1 MSASRPDPDAL
12 LARVKREESR
22 AGRGRLRVFFGACAG
37 VGKTYAMLTAARAEK
52 ARGTNVV
59 IGMVVTHGR
68 SETAMLAEGIERLP
82 LREFERQGAMLS
94 EFDLDAALA
103 RKPALMLVDE
113 LAHTNAPGSRH
124 PKRWQDVEE
133 LIAAGIDVYTS
144 LNVQHLES
152 VNDVVGQITGVR
164 VWETLPDKV
173 FEQADEV
180 ELVDLPPDDLLER
193 LGRGKVYIPEQATR
207 AADNFFRKGNL
218 IALRE
223 LALRRT
229 AERVDAQ
236 MRDYRD
242 EKGIRAAWPVTERL
256 LVAIGPGEDGEHL
269 VRTTRRMAS
278 SMGAEWTALYV
289 ETPALLRLPEAERD
303 RVLRTLRLAE
313 ELGAKSVV
321 VGGGD
326 VASEVLGFAH
336 AQNVSRVIIGHS
348 KHSRW
353 RRRLL
358 GSTPER
364 IITGAGDLDVALV
377 GTQGKHA
384 ILAAGMI
391 VRSREALGVSSAGRR
406 RWPAYLGAAA
416 TPAAIS
422 VLGAVMHGSFA
433 LPNIAM
439 VFLLG
444 VVVVAI
450 RFGRGPSVLAVVL
463 SVAAFDFF
471 FVPPRFSF
479 AVADTE
485 YLVTFGVMLLVGLVI
500 STLAGRVRLQARIAG
515 YREQRTSALF
525 EMSREMAATE
535 KLEEIVR
542 IAVRH
547 VAEVFAS
554 QVVVLLPDANGHVQ
568 HPRGNGLAGSLRGA
582 DLAIAQWVYDH
593 KQPAGLGTDT
603 LAGSDT
609 HFAPLAT
616 PAGPVGVLALL
627 PANARRIFVP
637 EQRRLLDTFAA
648 LVAMA
653 IARARLAD
661 EARAAQ
667 LAAETESLRNALL
680 AAISHELRTPL
691 ATIVGASSSLAEQ
704 SEAISATARRELAH
718 SVAEEARRMSEVVTK
733 VLDLAR
739 LQAGATRVNAGW
751 HTVEEVVGGA
761 LSRLTARLTKHKVTT
776 RLPKQAV
783 LVRFD
788 EVLVE
793 QVLVNLVE
801 NAAKYT
807 PPGSGIDVAVETRP
821 DEIEFT
827 VVDDG
832 PGLRPGE
839 EKKVFDKFHRG
850 VPESSPGGAGLGLA
864 ICKAIVEAHGGR
876 IWAENIPAGGVV
888 FRFSIPQGD
897 EEPPVLEAEIPA

>member
-1 MSASRPDPDAL
+1 MSADRPDPDAL
-12 LARVKREESR
+12 LARAKRAEAL
-22 AGRGRLRVFFGACAG
+22 AGRGRLRIFFGACAG
-37 VGKTYAMLTAARAEK
+37 VGKTYAMLAAARAEK
-52 ARGTNVV
+52 ARGTDVV

-68 SETAMLAEGIERLP
+68 SETATLAEGIERLP
-82 LREFERQGAMLS
+82 LREFERQGAALF

-152 VNDVVGQITGVR
+152 VNDVVGQVTGVR

-193 LGRGKVYIPEQATR
+193 LGQGKVYIPEQAVR
-207 AADNFFRKGNL
+207 AAGNFFRKGNL

-236 MRDYRD
+236 MRDYRE

-256 LVAIGPGEDGEHL
+256 LVAIGPGQDGEHL
-269 VRTTRRMAS
+269 VRTTRRMAT

-313 ELGAKSVV
+313 ELGGKSVV

-326 VASEVLGFAH
+326 VASAVLGFAH

-348 KHSRW
+348 RHSRW

-364 IITGAGDLDVALV
+364 IITGAGDVDVALV
-377 GTQGKHA
+377 GTQAKHA

-391 VRSREALGVSSAGRR
+391 AHSRDALGVRSPGKR

-416 TPAAIS
+416 IPVAIS
-422 VLGAVMHGSFA
+422 LVGALMQGRLELANIVM
-433 LPNIAM
+433 IY
-439 VFLLG
+439 LLG
-444 VVVVAI
+444 VVIVAI
-450 RFGRGPSVLAVVL
+450 RLGRGPSILAAVL

-471 FVPPRFSF
+471 FVQPYLSF

-485 YLVTFGVMLLVGLVI
+485 YLITFGVMLVVGLVI
-500 STLAGRVRLQARIAG
+500 STLAGRARLQARIAG
-515 YREQRTSALF
+515 YREQRTSALLD
-525 EMSREMAATE
+525 MSREMAATE

-554 QVVVLLPDANGHVQ
+554 QVVVLLPDANGRVGY
-568 HPRGNGLAGSLRGA
+568 PRGRGLAGSLHGA

-609 HFAPLAT
+609 HFVPLVT
-616 PAGPVGVLALL
+616 HAGPVGVLALL

-704 SEAISATARRELAH
+704 SEAMGAGARKDLAQ
-718 SVAEEARRMSEVVTK
+718 SIAEEARRMSEVIAK

-751 HTVEEVVGGA
+751 HPVEEVVGSA
-761 LSRLTARLTKHKVTT
+761 LSRLAARLARHKLTT
-776 RLPKQAV
+776 RLPKQAS

-788 EVLVE
+788 DVLVE
-793 QVLVNLVE
+793 QVLVNLLE

-807 PPGSGIDVAVETRP
+807 PAGSGIDIAVETRR

-832 PGLRPGE
+832 PGLKPGE
-839 EKKVFDKFHRG
+839 ETKVFDKFHRG
-850 VPESSPGGAGLGLA
+850 APESSPGGAGLGLA
-864 ICKAIVEAHGGR
+864 ICKAVVEAHGGR
-876 IWAENIPAGGVV
+876 IWAENIPAGGVM
-888 FRFSIPQGD
+888 FRFTIPQGG
-897 EEPPVLEAEIPA
+897 EEPPVLEAEMQQ